1 MASGFDFE
9 DMTQN
14 DRHRFSSHL
23 IGSDAASQ
31 VHLVTRESEKCR
43 LLLSVLICNSGLL
56 LLKGKSRGWT
66 LRTGGCLCHSL
77 SDWSQSSSITEAM
90 EILSTKYQMFYFMD
104 SVLESLKNNKQ
115 ITLK

>member
-1 MASGFDFE
+1 MQTFIVCAYLQLRSL
-9 DMTQN
+9 T
-14 DRHRFSSHL
+14 
-23 IGSDAASQ
+23 I
-31 VHLVTRESEKCR
+31 
-43 LLLSVLICNSGLL
+43 
-56 LLKGKSRGWT
+56 KGKIKRVDT
-66 LRTGGCLCHSL
+66 